1 MRFPHSVFLSKL
13 NRHNC
18 LNLSSQG
25 RCSSP
30 LIVSVALLW
39 THSNS
44 STSFLYH
51 GPQALTQYSRWG
63 LTKAEGNTHHP
74 LLAATPLLMQP
85 RIQLAFQAARAHC
98 WIMSRFLSISTPTF
112 ISSGLLSRSSSPSQ
126 YSYLRLPR
134 SKCNTLHLAL
144 LNLFRFSCAQSLS
157 HSRSLWMGSFC
168 CVNCTTQLGVI
179 SKLAKGT
186 FNSTVCIIDKG
197 VEEHWP
203 YDRPLGD
210 ITCDQP
216 PPGHR
221 ASDNNSLATTIQPIV
236 YPPNS
241 PTITFICLQFRDK
254 DVVRDHVKA
263 QVEVDNISCLSFVH
277 QCCHSIIEGH
287 QICQV

>member
-203 YDRPLGD
+203 YDHWVTSLVTNLHLD
-210 ITCDQP
+210 IELLTTTLWLQP
-216 PPGHR
+216 SNQLFIHLIVQPSHSSVSNLEIRMLCG
-221 ASDNNSLATTIQPIV
+221 TT
-236 YPPNS
+236 S
-241 PTITFICLQFRDK
+241 KHKSKWTISVAFLLSTN
-254 DVVRDHVKA
+254 VVTP
-263 QVEVDNISCLSFVH
+263 S
-277 QCCHSIIEGH
+277 
-287 QICQV
+287 